1 MTTKQ
6 IIKQFLLISFGLMIP
21 IALLYFI
28 FNQIGISTNGNTLGL
43 IGLIIGG
50 GSTAIAGLI
59 TAKTSG
65 KVKSYLT
72 VLKEFFSLRQS
83 LFAYLMVIFFLLLNF
98 GMKFDPFPINKFIQ
112 LLVVSLIFGGIEE
125 IGWRYM
131 FQPTLEKKFSFVAAT
146 CLTSIAWGIW
156 HLFYFI
162 LDGSLFSMTSLNLLI
177 FLIGLAGNSFILA
190 SIFFTTNSLW
200 LCVLYHASLNAFTQ
214 LLSSSSLSYSIISA
228 SNSILFACLFVYLKK
243 RARDQ
248 NLG

>member
-6 IIKQFLLISFGLMIP
+6 IIKQFLAISFGLMVP
-21 IALLYFI
+21 ISILCFI
-28 FNQIGISTNGNTLGL
+28 FNQMGISTNGNILGL
-43 IGLIIGG
+43 ISLVIGG

-59 TAKTSG
+59 TAKASG
-65 KVKSYLT
+65 KVNSYLT
-72 VLKEFFSLRQS
+72 VLKDFFALRQS
-83 LFAYLMVIFFLLLNF
+83 LFSYLIVLFFLLLNF
-98 GMKFDPFPINKFIQ
+98 GMKFEPFPINKFFS

-146 CLTSIAWGIW
+146 FLTSIAWGTW

-162 LDGSLFSMTSLNLLI
+162 LDGSLFSMTFIHLLI
-177 FLIGLAGNSFILA
+177 FLIGLVGNSFILA

-214 LLSSSSLSYSIISA
+214 LLSPSNLKYSIISA
-228 SNSILFACLFVYLKK
+228 SISIVFACLFVYLRK
-243 RARDQ
+243 RKR
-248 NLG
+248 